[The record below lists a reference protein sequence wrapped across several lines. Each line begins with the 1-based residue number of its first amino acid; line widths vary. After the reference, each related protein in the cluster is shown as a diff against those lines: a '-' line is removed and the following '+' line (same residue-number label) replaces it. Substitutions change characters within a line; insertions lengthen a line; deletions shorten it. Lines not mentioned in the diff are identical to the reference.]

1 MLEPITALLEWFK
14 YKIYYEVTSYTHTY
28 MHACTHT
35 QHTYTRTH
43 ACTHARTLI
52 HLYTKHTNT
61 STPDV
66 MRVDSA
72 CSDSVMTLAVSSG
85 VLRMVMTSLC
95 APSLVYSFP
104 ILSTSTPCS
113 AQWYTNYIQT
123 CYTLMHTY
131 RLIWQPSIHKQ
142 HVYLLLTILKIAV
155 DDLLNSL
162 KYFTFR
168 IFFYG
173 WKRDMIF
180 FFDCKVHFK
189 EFMTL

>member
-1 MLEPITALLEWFK
+1 MAQVQNLLWSNIT
-14 YKIYYEVTSYTHTY
+14 YPHI
-28 MHACTHT
+28 HACTHT
-35 QHTYTRTH
+35 QHTYTHACMHTH
-43 ACTHARTLI
+43 AHTHV

-72 CSDSVMTLAVSSG
+72 CSDNVMTLAVSSG

-113 AQWYTNYIQT
+113 VQWYTNYIQT
-123 CYTLMHTY
+123 CYTLTHTY

-142 HVYLLLTILKIAV
+142 HFYLLLTILKIAV

-168 IFFYG
+168 IFFM
-173 WKRDMIF
+173 DE
-180 FFDCKVHFK
+180 K
-189 EFMTL
+189 EIWFSFLIVRCILKNSWHYNVSL